1 MSTIAGE
8 RGRWAVP
15 APRPEQRVVAGVAA
29 GIAASLGVD
38 PGVVRVAFV
47 VLAAGGGLGVLL
59 YLLAWAVMA
68 TAGTPVAPP
77 TDGLVDGLGPIERV
91 LGVALL
97 TVGLLLLVQALDL
110 GFGRS
115 TVWPV
120 VLLGLGLLLAWHRRR
135 LGSIV
140 DGRSAAVRVVAGL
153 VVAGTGLAGL
163 VVFNLDI
170 AAARDTLLVLAA
182 VVGGVALVVAP
193 AITGLARELADERR
207 QRIRTEER
215 GRMAAHL
222 HDSVLQTLALIQ
234 RDADEPGRT
243 RALARGQERELRA
256 WLYGG
261 DDDAGVG
268 TVRAG
273 LEQVC
278 AEVEQ
283 LHDVPV
289 ELVAVGAELPVD
301 ERLRQVLAATREA
314 IVNAAKHSSAARV
327 DVFAEVEEGVLEV
340 FVRDTGVGFDPGAV
354 AADRRGL
361 RESVVA
367 RLQRVGGSAT
377 VTSAPGQGTEVELR
391 VPLEAR

>member
-1 MSTIAGE
+1 
-8 RGRWAVP
+8 
-15 APRPEQRVVAGVAA
+15 
-29 GIAASLGVD
+29 
-38 PGVVRVAFV
+38 
-47 VLAAGGGLGVLL
+47 
-59 YLLAWAVMA
+59 
-68 TAGTPVAPP
+68 
-77 TDGLVDGLGPIERV
+77 
-91 LGVALL
+91 
-97 TVGLLLLVQALDL
+97 
-110 GFGRS
+110 
-115 TVWPV
+115 
-120 VLLGLGLLLAWHRRR
+120 
-135 LGSIV
+135 
-140 DGRSAAVRVVAGL
+140 
-153 VVAGTGLAGL
+153 
-163 VVFNLDI
+163 
-170 AAARDTLLVLAA
+170 
-182 VVGGVALVVAP
+182 
-193 AITGLARELADERR
+193 
-207 QRIRTEER
+207 
-215 GRMAAHL
+215 
-222 HDSVLQTLALIQ
+222 
-234 RDADEPGRT
+234 
-243 RALARGQERELRA
+243 ERELRA